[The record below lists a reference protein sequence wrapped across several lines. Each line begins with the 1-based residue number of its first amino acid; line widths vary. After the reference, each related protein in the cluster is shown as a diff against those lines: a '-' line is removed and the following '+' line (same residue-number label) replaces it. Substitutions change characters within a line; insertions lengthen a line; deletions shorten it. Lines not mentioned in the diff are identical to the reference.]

1 MSKALCQSAYCCL
14 AATEAVTRQTDPQ
27 EAVTLVIVSFFA
39 FSQGASYTETGISI
53 DRLKFGT
60 HEL

>member
-1 MSKALCQSAYCCL
+1 MSKALCPAADCCL
-14 AATEAVTRQTDPQ
+14 AATEAVTRHTDPQ

-39 FSQGASYTETGISI
+39 CPQGAAYTETGISI